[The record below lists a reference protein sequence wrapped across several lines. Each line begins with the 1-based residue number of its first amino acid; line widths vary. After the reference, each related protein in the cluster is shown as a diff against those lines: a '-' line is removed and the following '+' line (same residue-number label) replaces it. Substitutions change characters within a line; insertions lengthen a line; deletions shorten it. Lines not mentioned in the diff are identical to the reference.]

1 MVDIRKTFQE
11 KGSYAE
17 RIAFEF
23 PADKKPLILSFDDVV
38 YASKNKGKG
47 MSDKIIVTDNG
58 QLAAY
63 TEKHTPQI
71 HGEEFVSILEE
82 FIVKHLEKERL
93 EFRLP
98 FLCAWTYEKIL
109 DRTYVI
115 RYKKMENRSRT
126 LGR

>member
-1 MVDIRKTFQE
+1 MVDIRKTFRE

-82 FIVKHLEKERL
+82 FIVKHPDFSYRACPRDDL
-93 EFRLP
+93 F
-98 FLCAWTYEKIL
+98 
-109 DRTYVI
+109 
-115 RYKKMENRSRT
+115 NRF
-126 LGR
+126 